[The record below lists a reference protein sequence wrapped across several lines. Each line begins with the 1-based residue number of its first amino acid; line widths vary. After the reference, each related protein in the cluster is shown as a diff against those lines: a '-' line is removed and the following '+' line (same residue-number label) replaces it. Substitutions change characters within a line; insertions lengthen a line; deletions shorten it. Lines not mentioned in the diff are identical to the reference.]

1 MKSVFI
7 FPPIKILRNDE
18 KKSIIKEIIYN
29 IVSNTNKKNKKKNKH
44 LYVIQPL
51 YDIKIN
57 PCPTEIKSNIQY
69 NQSGTTIISQ
79 SIRYYFKTN

>member
-29 IVSNTNKKNKKKNKH
+29 IVSNTNKKKNKK
-44 LYVIQPL
+44 
-51 YDIKIN
+51 
-57 PCPTEIKSNIQY
+57 
-69 NQSGTTIISQ
+69 
-79 SIRYYFKTN
+79 TNTCM

>member
-29 IVSNTNKKNKKKNKH
+29 IVSNTNKKNKKNKH

>member
-1 MKSVFI
+1 MK
-7 FPPIKILRNDE
+7 
-18 KKSIIKEIIYN
+18 KKCIIKEIIYN
-29 IVSNTNKKNKKKNKH
+29 IVSNTNKKKNKKR